1 MSKTKPTDQLNKR
14 AVIYCRVSTKEQVDE
29 GNSLVTQERHC
40 KEYAFKEGY
49 EIAHV
54 FIEQGESA
62 KTTDRP
68 QLQRLLDFC
77 SNKKNKVTTVLT
89 YKLDRI
95 SRNTDDYSQI
105 RILLKR
111 YGVEIKS
118 ITEYFE
124 NTPAGRFMEN
134 IIANVAQFDNDVR
147 TERSVGGMRDAMR
160 EGRYVWSAPIGYDNV
175 KIGGKSTIHPNEMAP
190 LVQQAFKMVAKNTFS
205 VEEVRR
211 NMLDA
216 GLMTKRGKKLT
227 KSYFYKVLKNKVYMG
242 QIVKF
247 GEQHPGTYEALIP
260 EHQFQQVQWVL
271 KNRAKR
277 SYLYLTE
284 HPDFPLRRFVSHAET
299 GKKLTGGWAK
309 GRNKKFP
316 YYYYSG
322 KGKSFKRDFL
332 NDKFAAYVNKFSLK
346 GDKLEEFKEKLRENL
361 TKEQSDALFKRKEL
375 EKSITMLNEKIAAL
389 IDKNFQGYINN
400 EVLSRQLDLTQ
411 KQLHDAQAMLAD
423 IPNQLCDVDDMVDF
437 TEEYLKNPGNC
448 WLNANPSQKILL
460 QWFKFPKGI
469 TFDGENFRT
478 TEIINIFKVKRSFL
492 NKKSPKVHSKTETLN
507 HTSITGELPITVYY
521 QIAKEINFLQSIFED
536 NKVV

>member
-49 EIAHV
+49 EVAYV

-77 SNKKNKVTTVLT
+77 SNRKNKVTTVLT

-160 EGRYVWSAPIGYDNV
+160 EGRYVWVAPIGYSNM
-175 KIGGKSTIHPNEMAP
+175 KIAGKSTIHPNEMAP
-190 LVQQAFKMVAKNTFS
+190 LVKQAFKMVADNFCS
-205 VEEVRR
+205 IDEVRR
-211 NMLDA
+211 TMEA
-216 GLMTKRGKKLT
+216 KGLTTKRGKKLP
-227 KSYFYKVLKNKVYMG
+227 KSYFYRVLKNKVYMG
-242 QIVKF
+242 QIIKF
-247 GEQHPGTYEALIP
+247 GEQHTGTFEALIP
-260 EHQFQQVQWVL
+260 EYLFQQVQRVL
-271 KNRAKR
+271 KHRTRRN
-277 SYLYLTE
+277 YLYVTE
-284 HPDFPLRRFVSHAET
+284 NPDFPLRRFVIHPET

-309 GRNKKFP
+309 GRNKKFA
-316 YYYYSG
+316 YYYYTG
-322 KGKSFKRDFL
+322 KGRSFGRELFEKQFVT
-332 NDKFAAYVNKFSLK
+332 YVNKFALK
-346 GDKLEEFKEKLRENL
+346 GEKLKEFEEKLRENL
-361 TKEQSDALFKRKEL
+361 TKEQGDALFKRREL
-375 EKSITMLNEKIAAL
+375 EKIIAMLNEKIAAL

-400 EVLSRQLDLTQ
+400 EVLSRQLDVTQ
-411 KQLHDAQAMLAD
+411 KQLHDAEAMLAD
-423 IPNQLCDVDDMVDF
+423 IPNQLSNVDDMVDF
-437 TEEYLKNPGNC
+437 IEEFLKNPGNC
-448 WLNANPSQKILL
+448 WLKANPSQKILL
-460 QWFKFPKGI
+460 QWFEFPKGI

-478 TEIINIFKVKRSFL
+478 TEIINIFKLKREFF
-492 NKKSPKVHSKTETLN
+492 KKNSPKVPTKTETLN
-507 HTSITGELPITVYY
+507 HTDSQSEIPITFYY
-521 QIAKEINFLQSIFED
+521 QIAKEINSLKEILKND
-536 NKVV
+536 L

>member
-1 MSKTKPTDQLNKR
+1 MSKTKPNDQLNKR

-49 EIAHV
+49 EIVHI

-68 QLQRLLDFC
+68 QLQYLLDFC
-77 SNKKNKVTTVLT
+77 SNKKNKVTTVLI

-160 EGRYVWSAPIGYDNV
+160 EGRYVWLAPIGYDNV
-175 KIGGKSTIHPNEMAP
+175 KIGGKSTIQPNEMAP
-190 LVQQAFKMVAKNTFS
+190 LVKEAFKMVAKNVCS

-211 NMLDA
+211 KMLDA

-260 EHQFQQVQWVL
+260 EYQFQQVQWVL
-271 KNRAKR
+271 KHRAKR
-277 SYLYLTE
+277 SYQYLTE
-284 HPDFPLRRFVSHAET
+284 HPDFPLRRFVIDPET
-299 GKKLTGGWAK
+299 GKKLTGGWSK

-316 YYYYSG
+316 YYFYSG

-332 NDKFAAYVNKFSLK
+332 NAKFAEYVNRFGLK
-346 GDKLEEFKEKLRENL
+346 DDMLQEFKEKLRKNL
-361 TKEQSDALFKRKEL
+361 TYEQGDMEFKRKEL
-375 EKSITMLNEKIAAL
+375 EKSIAKLNDKIAAL

-411 KQLHDAQAMLAD
+411 KQLYDAEALLAD
-423 IPNQLCDVDDMVDF
+423 IPNQFYDVEHMVNF
-437 TEEYLKNPGNC
+437 TDEFLKNPGNC

-460 QWFKFPKGI
+460 QWFNFPKGI

-478 TEIINIFKVKRSFL
+478 TEIVNILKVKKEFF
-492 NKKSPKVHSKTETLN
+492 NKKSPKVRFKTETLN
-507 HTSITGELPITVYY
+507 RIDLPNELPISFYY
-521 QIAKEINFLQSIFED
+521 QITKEINWLKEILND
-536 NKVV
+536 N